1 MLKTKVFASI
11 AALSLTFACAV
22 GISACSGSSNGS
34 SDNAVAATVNGIE
47 ISENEVTSTIQSIR
61 ENYGLTEEETW
72 AQYLTSYGT
81 TPEAIRQNMVDS
93 YIEQIILEQ
102 GSESL
107 GVNVDESEVNTIVE
121 NTRANY
127 DSDKEWQT
135 ALERAG
141 LTEDQYRKN
150 IRSSLLQRAVQTHFI
165 ESAEVPAED
174 LDTYANMY
182 KTAFTGAK
190 RSSHILFAATDEAT
204 AQDVLA
210 RINSGELDF
219 AEAAKTYSLDEGSA
233 SDGGDVGWDKM
244 SNFITE
250 YVTALSQL
258 NKNEV
263 SGLVTSSY
271 GIHIIKCTDVYDAD
285 PDATVT
291 IDQLPQEFQDAIR
304 SMLKNSAGQNMYQAW
319 LEEQRAAAD
328 IVVNDM
334 PQDVPYNVD
343 LSKYQTES
351 ASSSADA
358 TAASDSE
365 SSASAE
371 SAASE

>member
-1 MLKTKVFASI
+1 MLKSKVSASI
-11 AALSLTFACAV
+11 AALGLTFACAV
-22 GISACSGSSNGS
+22 GMSACSGSNGS
-34 SDNAVAATVNGIE
+34 ADNAVAATVNGVE
-47 ISENEVTSTIQSIR
+47 ISENEVTTTIQSIR
-61 ENYGLTEEETW
+61 ENYGLTDEETW
-72 AQYLTSYGT
+72 AQYLTAYGM
-81 TPEAIRQNMVDS
+81 TPAAIRENMIDS
-93 YIEQIILEQ
+93 YIEQIIVEQ

-107 GVNVDESEVNTIVE
+107 GVSVDESEVNAIVE

-150 IRSSLLQRAVQTHFI
+150 IRSSLLQSAVANHFV
-165 ESAEVPAED
+165 ESAEVPSED
-174 LDTYANMY
+174 LNLYANMY
-182 KTAFTGAK
+182 KTALAGAK

-233 SDGGDVGWDKM
+233 ADGGDVGWDKM

-258 NKNEV
+258 EKGQV
-263 SGLVTSSY
+263 SGLVTSTY
-271 GIHIIKCTDVYDAD
+271 GIHIIKCTDVFETDLN
-285 PDATVT
+285 ATIT

-304 SMLKNSAGQNMYQAW
+304 SMLKNSAGQNLYQSW

-328 IVVNDM
+328 IVINDM

-351 ASSSADA
+351 ASSGTDA
-358 TAASDSE
+358 SSASDSA
-365 SSASAE
+365 SSTSTG
-371 SAASE
+371 STASE